1 MPEILQSPFPSSC
14 CAVVV
19 VGVVVVVVV
28 VVASVSVQRTAVAVI
43 VAMMNGAEGCPR
55 REVHLQNPMESRK
68 KNPVQPSTTRD
79 RRVKL
84 GKNSVTRTN
93 VGWKS
98 TARTVINSVR
108 TS

>member
-84 GKNSVTRTN
+84 GKKLGNTYECRVE
-93 VGWKS
+93 
-98 TARTVINSVR
+98 INGEDGNQLG
-108 TS
+108 